1 MYHTTFFECYI
12 NIQGQSDNFSE
23 WFEKKKRNKFNFFL
37 PELFEFLKKKKRCNF
52 LAGIQGPVIVTQ
64 AGETVVVHFKNLA
77 SQPYSISP
85 VGITYWKQS
94 EGWSNRMERI
104 CLAFTHKLTHKV
116 TLTQ

>member
-1 MYHTTFFECYI
+1 M
-12 NIQGQSDNFSE
+12 
-23 WFEKKKRNKFNFFL
+23 
-37 PELFEFLKKKKRCNF
+37 
-52 LAGIQGPVIVTQ
+52 IVTQ

-104 CLAFTHKLTHKV
+104 CLAFTHELTHKV
-116 TLTQ
+116 NLTQ

>member
-1 MYHTTFFECYI
+1 MKQ
-12 NIQGQSDNFSE
+12 IQL
-23 WFEKKKRNKFNFFL
+23 FL
-37 PELFEFLKKKKRCNF
+37 PELFEFLKKKNKRCNF

-104 CLAFTHKLTHKV
+104 CLAFTHKLTHKLN
-116 TLTQ
+116 LTQ